1 LSELSCIAQKTAV
14 MRWISSIKIS
24 LLSTL
29 LIGGSLHAQ
38 RYFGSTQKPCAHQAC
53 GEGLEAIPVDAHS
66 HIPAPVWFTPDAPR
80 DVNIIVNYNG
90 FPSEAIIA
98 FNHAVDIWSVTISS
112 NVTLRIDATW
122 ENLGSGALAQAAPT
136 NLQQNFPNAPL
147 ADTYYAVA
155 LANAIAGE
163 DLSEQS
169 DVTCSFSNTANWY
182 FGTDG
187 DTPAGAYDFV
197 TAALH
202 EIAHGI
208 GFIGSAYYTEGFGF
222 IGTANTPYPYDYF
235 TETADS
241 VALLSLPN
249 GSQTLGAALTS
260 NAVYWNGVGGMEGGG
275 GERPRI
281 YAPSN
286 YSVGSSYSHLNES
299 TYSAGSPNS
308 LMTPGLNTAESN
320 HNPGPALLGM
330 FSDIGWIIGGCEI
343 VEVFLGEQS
352 PCNPESD
359 TYSQALVLS
368 YQGAPNEG
376 LISVNGQL
384 FSLTTSPQTLVLTGL
399 PSNGSSVDLNILFPA
414 EPTCSTLIPDAF
426 TAPAACYC
434 LTDLSGNGW
443 TEVQDLLLLLADF
456 GCLVGCVGDVTGDGA
471 SNVEDVLAVL
481 SAFGSDCP

>member
-1 LSELSCIAQKTAV
+1 MTSV
-14 MRWISSIKIS
+14 MRWMHSIKTG
-24 LLSTL
+24 LLCAL
-29 LIGGSLHAQ
+29 LTGGSVHAQ
-38 RYFGSTQKPCAHQAC
+38 RHFGSTHRPCTHQAC
-53 GEGLEAIPVDAHS
+53 GKGLEAIPVDANS
-66 HIPAPVWFTPDAPR
+66 HIPAPAWFTLDAPR
-80 DVNIIVNYNG
+80 DASIIVNYNG
-90 FPSEAIIA
+90 FPSDAIIA
-98 FNHAVDIWSVTISS
+98 FNHAVDIWSVIISS
-112 NVTLRIDATW
+112 SVTIRIDATW
-122 ENLGSGALAQAAPT
+122 EELGSGALAQAAPT
-136 NLQQNFPNAPL
+136 SLQQNFPNAPL
-147 ADTYYAVA
+147 SDTYYAVA
-155 LANAIAGE
+155 LANALAGE
-163 DLSEQS
+163 DQSEQS
-169 DVTCSFSNTANWY
+169 DVTCSFSSTANWY

-249 GSQTLGAALTS
+249 GSQTLGTALTS
-260 NAVYWNGVGGMEGGG
+260 NAIYWNGAGGIEGVGGG
-275 GERPRI
+275 RPHI

-299 TYSAGSPNS
+299 TYPAGSPNS

-320 HNPGPALLGM
+320 HDPGPALLGM
-330 FSDIGWIIGGCEI
+330 FSDIGWEIGGCEI
-343 VEVFLGEQS
+343 VDVVLGEQS
-352 PCNPESD
+352 PCNSESD

-376 LISVNGQL
+376 LISVNGEL

-399 PSNGSSVDLNILFPA
+399 PSNGLSVDLDILFPA
-414 EPTCSTLIPDAF
+414 EPTCNTFIPDAF

-434 LTDLSGNGW
+434 LADLSGNGW
-443 TEVQDLLLLLADF
+443 IEVQDLLLLLADF
-456 GCLVGCVGDVTGDGA
+456 GCLVGCLGDVTGDGA

-481 SAFGSDCP
+481 SAFGNDCP